1 MVSKEYVRGDL
12 PEKAAILQRDGET
25 YAIAPHIPGGIVY
38 PETLR
43 ELADIAD
50 KYGAAALKITS
61 AQRIAIVGLKE
72 EDLDA
77 AWGELGMKPGAAI
90 GLCVR
95 SVKICP
101 GTTFCKRGKQ
111 DAVGLGLKLDEKYHG
126 MQLPSKFKMAVS
138 GCQNSCSEPS
148 IKDIGIMGTAK
159 GFTLSVGGSAGPR
172 PRLGNVVAKDLSE
185 EQVLD
190 LVDRII
196 NFYKGYGKSRRIG
209 EVLDEIGLEKFKE
222 GVGL

>member
-1 MVSKEYVRGDL
+1 MVSKEYVKGDL

-43 ELADIAD
+43 KIADIAD

-72 EDLDA
+72 GDLDA

-111 DAVGLGLKLDEKYHG
+111 DAVGLGLKLDEIYHG

-138 GCQNSCSEPS
+138 GCQNSCSEPR
-148 IKDIGIMGTAK
+148 IKDIGVMGTAK

-172 PRLGNVVAKDLSE
+172 PRLGDVVAKDLSE
-185 EQVLD
+185 EEVLN

-209 EVLDEIGLEKFKE
+209 EVLDEIGIEKFKE
-222 GVGL
+222 EVGL